1 MEATMKRILVPLDQT
16 IESEALVPLVAD
28 AARSGGATV
37 RLLYVAPT
45 PDALVDADG
54 RTIAYADQE
63 GARLEAMGLDYLRTI
78 EIGLPDVPVE
88 SVVRFGDP
96 AEEIIREATDFG
108 ADLIALTTR
117 CRTGLR
123 RFAPGGTAA
132 RVCREADAAV
142 LLLRPAHVLA
152 A

>member
-1 MEATMKRILVPLDQT
+1 
-16 IESEALVPLVAD
+16 
-28 AARSGGATV
+28 
-37 RLLYVAPT
+37 
-45 PDALVDADG
+45 VDADG

-63 GARLEAMGLDYLRTI
+63 AARVEAQGLDYLRAI
-78 EIGLPDVPVE
+78 EIGLNGIPVE
-88 SVVRFGDP
+88 PVVRFGDP
-96 AEEIIREATDFG
+96 AEEIVREAVDFG

-142 LLLRPAHVLA
+142 ILLRPASGLA

>member
-1 MEATMKRILVPLDQT
+1 MKRILVPLDQT
-16 IESEALVPLVAD
+16 LEAEVVVPLVAD
-28 AARSGGATV
+28 AARGGGATV
-37 RLLYVAPT
+37 QLLYVAPP
-45 PDALVDADG
+45 PDALVDVDG
-54 RTIAYADQE
+54 RIIAYADQE
-63 GARLEAMGLDYLRTI
+63 GERLEAMGLDYLRTI

-96 AEEIIREATDFG
+96 AEEIVRAAAEFG

-117 CRTGLR
+117 CRTGLG

-132 RVCREADAAV
+132 RVCREAAAAV
-142 LLLRPAHVLA
+142 LLLRPAPELA

>member
-1 MEATMKRILVPLDQT
+1 MKRILVPLDQT
-16 IESEALVPLVAD
+16 LESEALVPLVAD
-28 AARSGGATV
+28 AARSAGATV
-37 RLLYVAPT
+37 RLLYVALP

-54 RTIAYADQE
+54 RIIAYADQE
-63 GARLEAMGLDYLRTI
+63 SARLEAQGLDYLRMI

-96 AEEIIREATDFG
+96 AEEIVREADEFG
-108 ADLIALTTR
+108 VDLIALTTR
-117 CRTGLR
+117 SHARLR
-123 RFAPGGTAA
+123 RFVPGGTAA

-142 LLLRPAHVLA
+142 LLLRPAPELA